1 MALRMGLRIWL
12 RTRAGWRG
20 ALAACAVGLAAM
32 APALA
37 QEAGPAAGAAEQA
50 GQAAR
55 EPAPG
60 SVSGAA
66 SGGASDAADGPP
78 VLPYRPSV
86 SSPAQLPAPGQ
97 LELELGGL
105 VVRDGGARRA
115 SLPYTL
121 KLAFTPEWGL
131 LLGGEAWVSDRE
143 DGAPRLRG
151 VGDTAFVL
159 KRAWLLGE
167 GSALG
172 LELGAKA
179 PTARDGIGSG
189 RADYSLNGIASRDF
203 GSVHMDANLNFTR
216 LGGAEPGLGR
226 VQTGASASF
235 SVPLDDKWGATAE
248 LSGTYRSGEPGTA
261 QLLLAAAYSP
271 HPRLTVDF
279 GLARG
284 ITRAAPDWQ
293 FFSGIVLPLAKIR

>member
-1 MALRMGLRIWL
+1 MGLRK
-12 RTRAGWRG
+12 TMRAAMAAGAVLGWG
-20 ALAACAVGLAAM
+20 ALAPAM
-32 APALA
+32 AQQGADT
-37 QEAGPAAGAAEQA
+37 AAGGPEL
-50 GQAAR
+50 
-55 EPAPG
+55 
-60 SVSGAA
+60 
-66 SGGASDAADGPP
+66 PP

-105 VVRDGGARRA
+105 ASRDGGARRA

-121 KLAFTPEWGL
+121 KLAFSPEWGV
-131 LLGGEAWVSDRE
+131 LLGGEAWVAQRD

-151 VGDTAFVL
+151 AGDTLFVV
-159 KRAWLLGE
+159 KRAWAMGE

-172 LELGAKA
+172 LELGAKM

-189 RADYSLNGIASRDF
+189 RPDYSVNGILSRDF
-203 GSVHMDANLNFTR
+203 GSVHMDANLNLAR

-235 SVPLDDKWGATAE
+235 SVPLDERWGATAE
-248 LSGTYRSGEPGTA
+248 LAGTHRSGAPGTA

-271 HPRLTVDF
+271 HPRLTIDF

-293 FFSGIVLPLAKIR
+293 FFSGIVLPLVNFW

>member
-1 MALRMGLRIWL
+1 MPQLPPGLPLRARPAWQ
-12 RTRAGWRG
+12 G
-20 ALAACAVGLAAM
+20 AVRAACAAAGLVLAAPAM
-32 APALA
+32 A
-37 QEAGPAAGAAEQA
+37 QA
-50 GQAAR
+50 G
-55 EPAPG
+55 
-60 SVSGAA
+60 S
-66 SGGASDAADGPP
+66 SGGAEDAPP

-105 VVRDGGARRA
+105 ASRDGGARRA

-121 KLAFTPEWGL
+121 KLAFSETWGV
-131 LLGGEAWVSDRE
+131 LLGGEARVSDRE
-143 DGAPRLRG
+143 QGAPRLRG
-151 VGDTAFVL
+151 AGDTVLVL
-159 KRAWLLGE
+159 KRAWALGE

-189 RADYSLNGIASRDF
+189 RADYSVNGIASRDF
-203 GSVHMDANLNFTR
+203 GSVHMDANLNLTR
-216 LGGAEPGLGR
+216 IGGAEPGLGR

-235 SVPLDDKWGATAE
+235 SLPLDERWGATAE
-248 LSGTYRSGEPGTA
+248 LAGTRRSGAPGTA

-271 HPRLTVDF
+271 HPRLTIDF

-284 ITRAAPDWQ
+284 ITRASPDWQ
-293 FFSGIVLPLAKIR
+293 FFSGIVLPLAKIW

>member
-20 ALAACAVGLAAM
+20 VLAAGAVGLAAV

-37 QEAGPAAGAAEQA
+37 QEA

-60 SVSGAA
+60 ASGEPSGAA
-66 SGGASDAADGPP
+66 GGPP

-105 VVRDGGARRA
+105 AVRDGGARRA

-131 LLGGEAWVSDRE
+131 LLGGETWVSDRE

-151 VGDTAFVL
+151 VGDTVFVL

-226 VQTGASASF
+226 MQTGVSASF

-248 LSGTYRSGEPGTA
+248 LSGSHRSGEPGTA

-293 FFSGIVLPLAKIR
+293 FFSGIVLPLAKIW